1 MTALEEYRACMERLQ
16 RVREALAALLDKP
29 RQIDRLD
36 DEAMA
41 TLTMPA
47 NGWKSHLNISKG
59 RHNIFPPREIV
70 ERLRLQYPAGCRV
83 ELVSMDDP
91 YARLKPGDQGTVIAV
106 DDIGTV
112 HIDWDNGSGLGAAYG
127 ADVIRRI

>member
-1 MTALEEYRACMERLQ
+1 MNT
-16 RVREALAALLDKP
+16 
-29 RQIDRLD
+29 
-36 DEAMA
+36 
-41 TLTMPA
+41 
-47 NGWKSHLNISKG
+47 
-59 RHNIFPPREIV
+59 FPPREIV

-83 ELVSMDDP
+83 ELVFMDDP

-106 DDIGTV
+106 DDSGTV

>member
-1 MTALEEYRACMERLQ
+1 MNT
-16 RVREALAALLDKP
+16 
-29 RQIDRLD
+29 
-36 DEAMA
+36 
-41 TLTMPA
+41 
-47 NGWKSHLNISKG
+47 
-59 RHNIFPPREIV
+59 FPPREIV
-70 ERLRLQYPAGCRV
+70 ERLRLQYPAGWRV

-91 YARLKPGDQGTVIAV
+91 YARLKPGDQGTVVAV

>member
-1 MTALEEYRACMERLQ
+1 MNT
-16 RVREALAALLDKP
+16 
-29 RQIDRLD
+29 
-36 DEAMA
+36 
-41 TLTMPA
+41 
-47 NGWKSHLNISKG
+47 
-59 RHNIFPPREIV
+59 FPPREIV
-70 ERLRLQYPAGCRV
+70 ERLRLQYPTGYRV

-91 YARLKPGDQGTVIAV
+91 YARLRPGDQGTVVAV

>member
-1 MTALEEYRACMERLQ
+1 MS
-16 RVREALAALLDKP
+16 
-29 RQIDRLD
+29 
-36 DEAMA
+36 
-41 TLTMPA
+41 
-47 NGWKSHLNISKG
+47 NN
-59 RHNIFPPREIV
+59 FPSREIV

-83 ELVSMDDP
+83 ELVAMNDP
-91 YARLKPGDQGTVIAV
+91 YARLKPGDQGTVAAV

>member
-1 MTALEEYRACMERLQ
+1 MNT
-16 RVREALAALLDKP
+16 
-29 RQIDRLD
+29 
-36 DEAMA
+36 
-41 TLTMPA
+41 
-47 NGWKSHLNISKG
+47 
-59 RHNIFPPREIV
+59 FPPREIV
-70 ERLRLQYPAGCRV
+70 ERLRLQYPAGWRV

-91 YARLKPGDQGTVIAV
+91 YARLRPGDQGTVVAV